1 MNISKSAKKN
11 QPPGTITIRSTKLP
25 HATDEYPPSFEVHV
39 QVELDGRKVAWNML
53 MLPGTRVPIQ
63 IDETQ
68 RVILIVH
75 EQDLLI
81 DSSQIDRAYSLLIEE
96 SGSE

>member
-1 MNISKSAKKN
+1 MSKSDKKN

-25 HATDEYPPSFEVHV
+25 AVTFESPPSFEVHV
-39 QVELDGRKVAWNML
+39 QVELAGRKVAWNML
-53 MLPGTRVPIQ
+53 MLPGARVPIQ
-63 IDETQ
+63 IDEDQ
-68 RVILIVH
+68 HVILIVH

-81 DSSQIDRAYSLLIEE
+81 DSSQVDRAYSLIVEE